1 MTPGA
6 SAYPHLLR
14 PLDLGHL
21 TLRNRVVMGSM
32 HTKLEDRARDIDK
45 LAAYLGARAEGGVGL
60 MVTGGYAPSW
70 RGWLLPFG
78 SSMVRAAQARRAG
91 GPRTAKSE
99 RCRRQLRPRDKQS
112 GQRAHGG
119 QLINGRQ
126 TWGKLKGLLSCDI
139 FLVKTVKLEYF
150 YNTGYCSLK
159 IRLV

>member
-45 LAAYLGARAEGGVGL
+45 LAAYFGERARGGVGL
-60 MVTGGYAPSW
+60 MVTGGYAPNW

-78 SSMVRAAQARRAG
+78 SSMVREAQGNPTAARHAYRRSLEIDPDQRGAREALARLRG
-91 GPRTAKSE
+91 GR
-99 RCRRQLRPRDKQS
+99 
-112 GQRAHGG
+112 
-119 QLINGRQ
+119 
-126 TWGKLKGLLSCDI
+126 
-139 FLVKTVKLEYF
+139 
-150 YNTGYCSLK
+150 
-159 IRLV
+159 